1 MIYTQ
6 IHRHTPTRFHIERT
20 HMIRTTTDNR
30 RTRLRRQCNQH
41 EMTNG
46 SGTNVKMRQHKKR
59 YTHTNTKRNSRA
71 ARVECFWLQIQRRRH
86 RFDLCLCENDDDG
99 VEDEVYGD
107 EKSNESMNWVE
118 HFSHFFSCFFKR
130 IGFRSSIKCSKSKIL
145 CHVDAMNTHKI
156 NWRCQCD

>member
-1 MIYTQ
+1 MIYAQ
-6 IHRHTPTRFHIERT
+6 IHRHTLTRFHIERT

-86 RFDLCLCENDDDG
+86 RFDMCLCENDDDG

-118 HFSHFFSCFFKR
+118 HFSHFFFR
-130 IGFRSSIKCSKSKIL
+130 ISSNELVFEAQSNARNRKYCVTSMQWTLTK
-145 CHVDAMNTHKI
+145 
-156 NWRCQCD
+156 